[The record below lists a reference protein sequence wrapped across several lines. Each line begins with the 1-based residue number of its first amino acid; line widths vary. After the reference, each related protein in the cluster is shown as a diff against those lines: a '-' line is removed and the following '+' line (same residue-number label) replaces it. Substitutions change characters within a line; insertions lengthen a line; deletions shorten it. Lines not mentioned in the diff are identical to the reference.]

1 MNFSFFPFFLS
12 LSFFFFFFNKT
23 KSRDLLER
31 EGEQG
36 EETWPEGFLRYRRAA
51 TYFDIDCKLR
61 IQRTDWLE
69 SLPRSDL
76 GTDALLYFR

>member
-1 MNFSFFPFFLS
+1 MSFSFFFFLS
-12 LSFFFFFFNKT
+12 SSLFFFFFFNKA

-36 EETWPEGFLRYRRAA
+36 EGTWPEGFLRYRRVA

-61 IQRTDWLE
+61 IQRADWLE